1 MLEILQGELIYIWYY
16 FDIQLRQIF
25 VYWVLGMVIGSLVSV
40 FAKDKIHQMFA
51 SMQGTGI
58 GTVGIFLASA
68 LGILSP
74 LCMYGTILIAA
85 SFSRQGMRE
94 DWLAVFMVT
103 GPDYVVVLRK

>member
-1 MLEILQGELIYIWYY
+1 MLETLQGELIYIWYY

-25 VYWVLGMVIGSLVSV
+25 MYWVLGMVIGSLVSV
-40 FAKDKIHQMFA
+40 FAKDKIHQLFA
-51 SMQGTGI
+51 SMQGTRI

-74 LCMYGTILIAA
+74 LCMYGTIPIAA

-94 DWLAVFMVT
+94 GL
-103 GPDYVVVLRK
+103 LLL